1 MENKVILEA
10 LDPKSKK
17 PIAQVVLN
25 GYNIQAGGPLGGA
38 GPMRSFAIMRGSLY
52 EYWSNQL
59 PIMLSDDNG
68 LHVYVRVA
76 ALPVERG
83 GMGLFEALGAVTD
96 SKERV
101 NRSESSL
108 EEVG

>member
-1 MENKVILEA
+1 MEKRVILEA
-10 LDPKSKK
+10 LDPRSKK
-17 PIAQVVLN
+17 TIAKVVLN
-25 GYNIQAGGPLGGA
+25 GYNIQAGGPLGGS

-52 EYWSNQL
+52 DYWSSQL
-59 PIMLSDDNG
+59 PLMLSDDNG
-68 LHVYVRVA
+68 LQVYVRVA

-96 SKERV
+96 SEERAA
-101 NRSESSL
+101 RSPSSL